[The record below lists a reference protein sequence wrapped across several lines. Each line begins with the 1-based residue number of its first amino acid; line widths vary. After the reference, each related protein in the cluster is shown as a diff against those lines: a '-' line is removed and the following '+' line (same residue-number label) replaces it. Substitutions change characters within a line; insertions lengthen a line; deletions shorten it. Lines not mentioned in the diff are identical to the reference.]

1 MSPNSCV
8 MARSTE
14 RINDYIGFI
23 GGNGTLAKSS
33 VEKAGAGALLASAE
47 TYREEMLAFIRALVE
62 TESPSLEKAAVDRCG
77 VLLAETISRAGARVR
92 VHKRSEAGDIIQADF
107 VPAVKSSR
115 AKDKAKPILLLGH
128 FDTVWE
134 SGTLKSMPCRE
145 EKGRLYGPGVYDM

>member
-77 VLLAETISRAGARVR
+77 VLLAETLSRAGARVR
-92 VHKRSEAGDIIQADF
+92 VHKRSEAGDIIQAVF
-107 VPAVKSSR
+107 VPDPKSAAGRNSA
-115 AKDKAKPILLLGH
+115 AKTKAKPILLL
-128 FDTVWE
+128 
-134 SGTLKSMPCRE
+134 
-145 EKGRLYGPGVYDM
+145 